1 MPERLTLRT
10 GVRSDCSAAKVAM
23 ADLAEL
29 PTPPPSATDFLGDVE
44 DKFSLDGTQ
53 SRLDSTSAGPSCRHL
68 YERKMGDTELSYF
81 LPSRQTGVNDMYLH
95 LGFKAPQ
102 RVTRRA
108 RVSTVW
114 AILRLRHPLL
124 CARAEMHD
132 YDDVRFIYVAPESAE
147 DAYRD
152 ADSNLEYRSQAK
164 DELIDA
170 YLNGPRT
177 LSNSRLSY
185 LILSEPPTPSEMM
198 PTPPRT
204 PSPTTVTFETGPASD
219 DEEQVEPRREY
230 ELLICAMHFLGDGM
244 ALHQFANDF
253 FGLLAG
259 PKSDD
264 ELRAMLEEEWCSR
277 WSVAPEEC
285 ILPPALEDNMPLP
298 SSKFRRV
305 AAHVDF
311 QLSQQRLVG
320 GQVFPRRKHP
330 ERLTIVPTM
339 SIPEERTKA
348 ILKRCK
354 ANGVSISAA
363 LFAICNV
370 AWARM
375 GGGSKTA
382 PTLMYSALNLRPYFT
397 AKRGAPWDSYWHL
410 AIGYFNVI
418 LPSFLPSST
427 AAERTF
433 WLRARQAK
441 EQSMRAA
448 KSPLVASRTLE
459 MAKERG
465 ARARAWA
472 KEDDE
477 REQGTWVV
485 PAPPVSSSPPTE
497 PVFPARAKA
506 SAAALIGL
514 SLLGN
519 LDGIYKHA
527 TFPDAELH
535 TLTTG
540 SRQRNGAMLLFGYTF
555 KGRLWISLGYDTNG
569 FEEGVVE
576 RFWKEALDCVDE
588 FLG

>member
-1 MPERLTLRT
+1 MSERLTVRT
-10 GVRSDCSAAKVAM
+10 SVHPTYPVASM
-23 ADLAEL
+23 TSIDLAGL
-29 PTPPPSATDFLGDVE
+29 PTPPSSASDFPEDVDDKLFLNGDHSVPDSPSD
-44 DKFSLDGTQ
+44 
-53 SRLDSTSAGPSCRHL
+53 GPSCRHR
-68 YERKMGDTELSYF
+68 YERKMGETELSYF

-95 LGFKAPQ
+95 LGFKAPE
-102 RVTRRA
+102 RVTRRE
-108 RVSTVW
+108 RVCTVW
-114 AILRLRHPLL
+114 AILRLRHPML
-124 CARAEMHD
+124 CARAEMRD
-132 YDDVRFIYVAPESAE
+132 YDDVRFTYLAPTSARE
-147 DAYRD
+147 AYDD
-152 ADSNLEYRSQAK
+152 ADANLEYRIQTK
-164 DELIDA
+164 DELIDT

-177 LSNSRLSY
+177 LSNDRLSY
-185 LILSEPPTPSEMM
+185 LILSEPSTSPGLM

-204 PSPTTVTFETGPASD
+204 PSPTAAFFETDAAS
-219 DEEQVEPRREY
+219 EENVAEQKRDY

-253 FGLLAG
+253 FGLLGG

-264 ELRAMLEEEWCSR
+264 DLREILEEEWCTR
-277 WSVAPEEC
+277 WRVAPEEC
-285 ILPPALEDNMPLP
+285 ILPPALENNMPLP
-298 SSKFRRV
+298 PLKFRRV

-311 QLSQQRLVG
+311 KLSQQRLIG

-330 ERLTIVPTM
+330 ERLTIVPTV

-348 ILKRCK
+348 ILKKCK

-375 GGGSKTA
+375 GGGSKAA

-397 AKRGAPWDSYWHL
+397 VRSAAPWNSYWHL
-410 AIGYFNVI
+410 AIGYFNVV
-418 LPSFLPSST
+418 LPSFLPGGID
-427 AAERTF
+427 AERTF

-441 EQSMRAA
+441 DQSTRAA

-465 ARARAWA
+465 ERARAWA

-477 REQGTWVV
+477 REQGTWV
-485 PAPPVSSSPPTE
+485 PAAAPTPSSSPKE
-497 PVFPARAKA
+497 PVFPARAA
-506 SAAALIGL
+506 TSSAALIGL

-527 TFPDAELH
+527 AFPDTELH

-555 KGRLWISLGYDTNG
+555 KGRLWISLGYDANG

-576 RFWKEALDCVDE
+576 RFWKEALDCVDD